1 MKWNGFSVL
10 PYFPCQVTMA
20 GGLLQRFPGPIKG
33 IVIAQPRIYRADADR
48 CWSTSSCVPLR
59 GSAMAFPHSGSNSGL
74 RSLMIGTAKILAI
87 CEDTDVSNLISS
99 LELEDHKATCATS
112 PHEALQLLRR
122 GLVAEILLI
131 HAAKNRSKELSLSRR
146 FRKTSTA
153 KNCASSPSR
162 NIRQRQNR
170 RFMRRTEGKCE
181 PVYTTH
187 AVCVALWA
195 RQRRQP
201 AILRD
206 LQLFR
211 LVWKLHPCDGNESR
225 GLQALPGYRTALDN
239 TLCKPAGLN
248 APHTT
253 IGTGPD
259 FPKMIFRVASS
270 AVRFERGGRIGASM
284 FKVSETQGS
293 IGNHLLCALQKEL
306 ARLRLRDML
315 CK

>member
-1 MKWNGFSVL
+1 
-10 PYFPCQVTMA
+10 
-20 GGLLQRFPGPIKG
+20 
-33 IVIAQPRIYRADADR
+33 
-48 CWSTSSCVPLR
+48 
-59 GSAMAFPHSGSNSGL
+59 
-74 RSLMIGTAKILAI
+74 MIGKAKILAI
-87 CEDTDVSNLISS
+87 SEDTDVRNLILCS
-99 LELEDHKATCATS
+99 LEFEGHKATCVTS

-122 GLVAEILLI
+122 GLVADILLI
-131 HAAKNRSKELSLSRR
+131 HAAKDRSKELSLFRR
-146 FRKTSTA
+146 FGKKSAA

-162 NIRQRQNR
+162 EIRQRQNR
-170 RFMRRTEGKCE
+170 RFIRCSEGKCE
-181 PVYTTH
+181 PVYTNHT
-187 AVCVALWA
+187 ACVALWT

-211 LVWKLHPCDGNESR
+211 LVWKLHPCDGNESK
-225 GLQALPGYRTALDN
+225 GLLALPGYRTALDN
-239 TLCKPAGLN
+239 PLCKPAGLN

-259 FPKMIFRVASS
+259 FPKMIFRAAPS
-270 AVRFERGGRIGASM
+270 AIRFERGGRVGAFM